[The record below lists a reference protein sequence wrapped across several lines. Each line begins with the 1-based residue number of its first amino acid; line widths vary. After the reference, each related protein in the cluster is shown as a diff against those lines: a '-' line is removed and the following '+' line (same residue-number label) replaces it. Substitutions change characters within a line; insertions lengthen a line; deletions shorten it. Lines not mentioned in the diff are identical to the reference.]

1 MIKFLHVLAIGA
13 LVASAGY
20 AYSVKYDTT
29 LKAEQLKKL
38 EANAARQRD
47 AIAVLKAEWQHLTRP
62 ERVQALA
69 DRHLGLQPTA
79 VSQVVRVSDIPMRG
93 PKVDS
98 IGQKLA
104 DLGLGATTATPK
116 DTRAPAARTPG
127 ARP

>member
-1 MIKFLHVLAIGA
+1 MIKFLHVVAIGA

-20 AYSVKYDTT
+20 AYSVKYETT
-29 LKAEQLKKL
+29 LNAEQLKKL

-69 DRHLGLQPTA
+69 DRHLDLQPAA

-98 IGQKLA
+98 IGRKLA
-104 DLGLGATTATPK
+104 DLGLGAGTETPK
-116 DTRAPAARTPG
+116 ETRIPAARTPG